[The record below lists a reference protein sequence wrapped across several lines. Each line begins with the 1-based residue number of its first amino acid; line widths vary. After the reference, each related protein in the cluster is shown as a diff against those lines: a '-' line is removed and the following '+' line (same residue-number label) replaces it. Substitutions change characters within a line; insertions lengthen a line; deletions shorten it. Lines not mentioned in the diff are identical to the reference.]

1 MIKPERDIN
10 DITWAYLRDD
20 DLSRSDPTHRI
31 IYILDCLFST
41 EPEVFAENILAPMAD
56 DAFFHPDLRT
66 RLDAYACFVDTK
78 NLMRLSTS
86 PAYTYKRY
94 TSISLRKGWSSDKI
108 NTESPVSFWDGENK
122 INIKGWDFSKEAV
135 DSTVFKERYKNT
147 LHNERM
153 HFAFKGKSKKRDTT
167 DHINAV
173 AESFYRLSPN
183 IPLML
188 GTPADKENAL
198 SRLSQIIKS
207 DIKPLIV
214 QCCFGRN
221 ACFGDKI
228 LFNENNFNKEAPCP
242 QKGTVFF
249 YEEDFD
255 ISSEQFDRLLESTN
269 ITPTDILRRIDTF
282 KTMTDMTYPFIQG
295 YEENFL
301 FLKNRN
307 FQESHVPYG
316 FLALASMRAGS
327 SSAKEAVEAL
337 NVLSEH
343 RRRQTNFLNTDE
355 IDILMAKVLR
365 GTMSLSDQDRRFAA
379 KAFSEARL
387 YVAPT
392 RFYARYVES
401 NMTDSF
407 LINGYIDASARDKE
421 IFISALSSIK
431 NRHAENADIL
441 TTEGKKITS
450 FAASACF
457 SVEGL
462 TSAQNRVLNELKNT
476 LMPQTLLHAMP
487 AFAILSDRVGQQERR
502 IKTGSS
508 TADGMSS
515 YLSAPRILHVKRENL
530 PFLLSVLAA
539 ASYVEQPYKNT
550 LYSPCALIEFHKKTE
565 WTENS
570 YWRIGDWES
579 HKTEDRRPFE
589 NLHQLIKNQAD
600 NMVEPATQL
609 IAPYAEYFN
618 SDLNAIR
625 TCLASALPLYVLNG
639 ISPDV
644 DGSAENMHQNTIKL
658 LEMADEG
665 EISADRKYPKNFI
678 SFLTPPPAQWGMQ
691 IEQARENLFKPK
703 GEIVTELKQIKTHT
717 NKRPHEQLSF
727 NFEME

>member
-66 RLDAYACFVDTK
+66 RLDAYVCFVDTK

-94 TSISLRKGWSSDKI
+94 TSIGLRKGWSSNKL

-153 HFAFKGKSKKRDTT
+153 HFAFKGKSKKRDTA

-214 QCCFGRN
+214 QSCFGQN

-269 ITPTDILRRIDTF
+269 ITPTDILRRLDTF

-307 FQESHVPYG
+307 FQESHVSYG

-487 AFAILSDRVGQQERR
+487 AFVLLSDRVGQQERR

-508 TADGMSS
+508 AADGMSS
-515 YLSAPRILHVKRENL
+515 YLSAPRILHVKHKNM

-579 HKTEDRRPFE
+579 RKTEDRRPFE
-589 NLHQLIKNQAD
+589 NLHQLIKNQAN

-678 SFLTPPPAQWGMQ
+678 SFLTPPPAQWEMQ
-691 IEQARENLFKPK
+691 IEQARKNLFKPEI
-703 GEIVTELKQIKTHT
+703 EIVTEIQEIKPHK
-717 NKRPHEQLSF
+717 NKRPHEQLSL
-727 NFEME
+727 NFEIE

>member
-1 MIKPERDIN
+1 MIKPEKDIN

-20 DLSRSDPTHRI
+20 DLSRNNPTHRI

-56 DAFFHPDLRT
+56 DAFFHPDLKT

-94 TSISLRKGWSSDKI
+94 TALGRRRGWSSGKI
-108 NTESPVSFWDGENK
+108 NTESSVSFWDEENK
-122 INIKGWDFSKEAV
+122 INIKGWNFSEDVV
-135 DSTVFKERYKNT
+135 DSIVFKERYKNT

-153 HFAFKGKSKKRDTT
+153 HFAFNGKSKKRDTA

-188 GTPADKENAL
+188 STQADKENAL
-198 SRLSQIIKS
+198 IRLGQVIKS
-207 DIKPLIV
+207 DIKPLII
-214 QCCFGRN
+214 QCYFGKN
-221 ACFGDKI
+221 AYFEDKI
-228 LFNENNFNKEAPCP
+228 LFNEGNFNEEVPRPPRGA
-242 QKGTVFF
+242 VFF

-255 ISSEQFDRLLESTN
+255 ISSEHFERLFENTN
-269 ITPTDILRRIDTF
+269 ITPTDILRRLDAFKKITDT
-282 KTMTDMTYPFIQG
+282 TYPLVQRHM
-295 YEENFL
+295 ENFL
-301 FLKNRN
+301 FLKNRS
-307 FQESHVPYG
+307 FHKSHSPYG

-327 SSAKEAVEAL
+327 LNKEEAVEAL

-365 GTMSLSDQDRRFAA
+365 GTMRLSDQDRRFAA
-379 KAFSEARL
+379 KAFLKARPHI
-387 YVAPT
+387 APT
-392 RFYARYVES
+392 QLYARYVES
-401 NMTDSF
+401 NMTDLF
-407 LINGYIDASARDKE
+407 LTNGYIDAFARDKE
-421 IFISALSSIK
+421 VFISALSSLK
-431 NRHAENADIL
+431 NYHTEKKDVSKTDDEEITLNAV
-441 TTEGKKITS
+441 
-450 FAASACF
+450 SACF
-457 SVEGL
+457 SVAGL

-487 AFAILSDRVGQQERR
+487 AFALLSDRIEQPEKR
-502 IKTGSS
+502 IKTGLS
-508 TADGMSS
+508 AENGLNF
-515 YLSAPRILHVKRENL
+515 YLSAPRILHVKRENM

-550 LYSPCALIEFHKKTE
+550 LYNPCALIEFHKKTE
-565 WTENS
+565 WRENS
-570 YWRIGDWES
+570 YWRSGDWNDGE
-579 HKTEDRRPFE
+579 KRDRRPFE

-600 NMVEPATQL
+600 SMVEPATQL

-618 SDLNAIR
+618 SDLNTIR
-625 TCLASALPLYVLNG
+625 TYLASALPLYVLNG
-639 ISPDV
+639 ISPEV
-644 DGSAENMHQNTIKL
+644 DGSAENMHQNTIKVL
-658 LEMADEG
+658 DMAGEG

-678 SFLTPPPAQWGMQ
+678 SFLTPPPAQWEMQ

-703 GEIVTELKQIKTHT
+703 AEIVTESKQIKPHT

-727 NFEME
+727 NFAME